1 MLTGPRHLIE
11 LSWGG
16 CAVLFK
22 VLVSGSSG
30 LVGSALVSALRA
42 GRHDVTRL
50 VRGAITAP
58 DQIPWNSAEPLAPEA
73 VSGFDAVIH
82 LAGESI
88 ATRWTDARKQC
99 IVDSR
104 VLATQHLAAAL
115 SKAQQRPRVFI
126 CASAIGYYGNR
137 GDEILREDSP
147 SGEGFVGEV
156 CRQWEAAAQ
165 SVATAGIRAV
175 QIRTGIVLSAQGG
188 ALAKMLPPFRMG
200 VAGNIGNGRQW
211 MSWIDLRDEVGA
223 IQHLLTKE
231 SISGPVNLVS
241 PNPVRNAEFTKA
253 LASVL
258 HRPAIFPMPAFAARL
273 AFGQMADELLLA
285 SQRVQPAKLTSSGYR
300 FQYPDLRTTLGNILR
315 KS

>member
-1 MLTGPRHLIE
+1 LLP
-11 LSWGG
+11 
-16 CAVLFK
+16 V
-22 VLVSGSSG
+22 
-30 LVGSALVSALRA
+30 LRA
-42 GRHDVTRL
+42 SGADVRRL
-50 VRGAITAP
+50 VRGIVTAP
-58 DQIPWNSAEPLAPEA
+58 DQISWNPTAPLVPES
-73 VSGFDAVIH
+73 VSGFDSVIH

-88 ATRWTDARKQC
+88 ATRWTEARKRR
-99 IVDSR
+99 IVESR

-156 CRQWEAAAQ
+156 CRRWEAAAQ
-165 SVATAGIRAV
+165 SVSAAGIRSV
-175 QIRTGIVLSAQGG
+175 QIRTGIVLSAHGG
-188 ALAKMLPPFRMG
+188 ALAKMLPPFRIG
-200 VAGNIGNGRQW
+200 VGGNIGNGRQW

-223 IQHLLTKE
+223 IQHLLTNE

-241 PNPVRNAEFTKA
+241 PNPIRNAEFTKT

-258 HRPAIFPMPAFAARL
+258 RRPAIFPMPAFAARL

-285 SQRVQPAKLTSSGYR
+285 SQRVQPAKLAASGYK
-300 FQYPDLRTTLGNILR
+300 FQYSDLRSSLQTILM
-315 KS
+315 KQ